1 MKKKFP
7 RKPFEYGKYLI
18 EYRKENGGILRF
30 LKEKLETFEEAETAR
45 EKLVLK
51 GYYEPVIKI
60 IG

>member
-18 EYRKENGGILRF
+18 EYKEESEDILRF
-30 LKEKLETFEEAETAR
+30 LKEKLDTFEEAEAAR
-45 EKLVLK
+45 VKLVLK

>member
-18 EYRKENGGILRF
+18 EYREDSGSILTF
-30 LKEKLETFEEAETAR
+30 LKEKLDTFKDAESAR

-51 GYYEPVIKI
+51 GYYNPVIKI